1 MDNLRR
7 RIYVHTFWITILYQV
22 MPVEEDLKRKGRFIN
37 HGVECDFFYKMCVED
52 YFLSYFD
59 FRMCLCVCSISIH
72 IHMVYRVDHTLSIMT
87 RSYFCVY
94 NILFALSLD

>member
-22 MPVEEDLKRKGRFIN
+22 MLVEEEDLKRKGVFIN
-37 HGVECDFFYKMCVED
+37 QCDFFYEMCVED
-52 YFLSYFD
+52 YFLSYFE

-72 IHMVYRVDHTLSIMT
+72 IHMVYRVDHTFSIMT

-94 NILFALSLD
+94 NILFALSLE